1 MNENLQSKGSK
12 ALNLIL
18 SIVCFI
24 VALFH
29 IFIAWDTSISLVQ
42 QRVFHVFA
50 MVLIYFLMQTQQAA
64 AGRKVTKF
72 LHGAFSLATVVVG
85 GYFLTNTTL
94 AALSKRGISGP
105 TDLDIIMGVLLILAV
120 MMLAWRT
127 VGWALTI
134 LSAIFIAY
142 AIAGPYMPEID
153 SLVQAT

>member
-72 LHGAFSLATVVVG
+72 LHGAFSWPPLW
-85 GYFLTNTTL
+85 L
-94 AALSKRGISGP
+94 AATS
-105 TDLDIIMGVLLILAV
+105 
-120 MMLAWRT
+120 
-127 VGWALTI
+127 
-134 LSAIFIAY
+134 
-142 AIAGPYMPEID
+142 
-153 SLVQAT
+153 

>member
-94 AALSKRGISGP
+94 AASQSVASAVRLIW
-105 TDLDIIMGVLLILAV
+105 TLL
-120 MMLAWRT
+120 
-127 VGWALTI
+127 WACCLFW
-134 LSAIFIAY
+134 L
-142 AIAGPYMPEID
+142 
-153 SLVQAT
+153 L

>member
-64 AGRKVTKF
+64 QVGRSQSSSTARSPWPP
-72 LHGAFSLATVVVG
+72 LW
-85 GYFLTNTTL
+85 L
-94 AALSKRGISGP
+94 AATS
-105 TDLDIIMGVLLILAV
+105 
-120 MMLAWRT
+120 
-127 VGWALTI
+127 
-134 LSAIFIAY
+134 
-142 AIAGPYMPEID
+142 
-153 SLVQAT
+153 